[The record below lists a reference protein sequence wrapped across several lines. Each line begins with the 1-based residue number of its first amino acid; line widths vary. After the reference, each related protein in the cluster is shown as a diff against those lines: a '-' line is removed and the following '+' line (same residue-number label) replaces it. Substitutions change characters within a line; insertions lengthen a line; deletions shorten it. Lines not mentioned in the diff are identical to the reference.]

1 MLRRD
6 TGCVCAKQPP
16 PPVPPP
22 AAGVPLSPR
31 LLLARR
37 LALVAITL
45 KVVLFTPTAAAHQSL
60 LLALL
65 GTVLASRDF
74 WVMSTPLPPVLGGKA
89 LSHGAVIATGV
100 ALYILAGLC
109 EIGGGW
115 LVWQALRSGR
125 PRWWAALGSLT
136 LVAYGF
142 VAALQPQAAFGRAF
156 ALYGGYFVVMSVA
169 WGAVLDG
176 FRPDRGDFVGCA
188 LVVAGIIVMTAW
200 PRVSAPTG

>member
-1 MLRRD
+1 
-6 TGCVCAKQPP
+6 
-16 PPVPPP
+16 
-22 AAGVPLSPR
+22 
-31 LLLARR
+31 
-37 LALVAITL
+37 VAITL
-45 KVVLFTPTAAAHQSL
+45 KVVLFTPAAAVHQSL
-60 LLALL
+60 LLAFL
-65 GTVLASRDF
+65 GTALASRD
-74 WVMSTPLPPVLGGKA
+74 WWLMSTHLPAVLGGKA
-89 LSHGAVIATGV
+89 LPHGAVVATGV
-100 ALYILAGLC
+100 AIYILAGLC

-115 LVWQALRSGR
+115 LVWQALRCGK

-200 PRVSAPTG
+200 PRATAPPVA